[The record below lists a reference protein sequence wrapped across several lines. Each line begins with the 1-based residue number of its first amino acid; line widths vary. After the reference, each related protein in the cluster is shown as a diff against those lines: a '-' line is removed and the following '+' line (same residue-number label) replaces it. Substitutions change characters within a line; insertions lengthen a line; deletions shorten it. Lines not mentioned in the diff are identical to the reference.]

1 VVEGDA
7 DKLTTRISELGEQKH
22 KLSTQWQRLKDQRDE
37 AQRAMDALRGQS
49 VAPPPPEVQRFRRT
63 LDEAGIAHHVIADI
77 IEITDEKWRAAA
89 EGVLRGSRWVVALA
103 KPGQEAQA
111 MALAEKERFRHYIV
125 ADVEHAS
132 SKPDPDSLLAV
143 LKISAPAPR
152 WLLRQLESIQRVAN
166 TEAGVKQRGEWITP
180 DAYHR
185 DGRGGRSV
193 WVDPSQHQFGA
204 TAVATRRA
212 SIDKRLADLDEEMT
226 RVVRDQ
232 AFFDRQ
238 LKDAQQAAQGFTA
251 AKELAEREAEFS
263 EARRQLPL
271 LKQARME
278 AGERWQQAEQQLKH
292 AVVSHTNARHAYAQA
307 QERLAHI
314 EQRSAQHEREWQQR
328 FDDVKG
334 QAVMAREVKLQLPA
348 RWRTAERV
356 AEMLSHYG
364 NATQA
369 RLRAESVERELNEGH
384 WETDATVTEQLTL
397 MSAHVLRQEDEL
409 QQRKSSNVAASVAV
423 DNARERYTDVL
434 KATVRRYR
442 KNVIELGQ
450 LAGVEVNA
458 ELPHLDGDDALLRQA
473 ELRVHF
479 NFDGKGSIGLND
491 GEASGGQQV
500 IKSLILLVGLMK
512 DDESTGG
519 FVFIDEPFAHLDVR
533 NIQLVGH
540 FLRST
545 RAQYVLTTPITHNVE
560 VFEPADIT
568 LVTAKKPKG
577 ARWAPPIGVLQKRAP
592 VEAY

>member
-1 VVEGDA
+1 
-7 DKLTTRISELGEQKH
+7 
-22 KLSTQWQRLKDQRDE
+22 
-37 AQRAMDALRGQS
+37 
-49 VAPPPPEVQRFRRT
+49 
-63 LDEAGIAHHVIADI
+63 
-77 IEITDEKWRAAA
+77 
-89 EGVLRGSRWVVALA
+89 
-103 KPGQEAQA
+103 
-111 MALAEKERFRHYIV
+111 
-125 ADVEHAS
+125 
-132 SKPDPDSLLAV
+132 
-143 LKISAPAPR
+143 
-152 WLLRQLESIQRVAN
+152 
-166 TEAGVKQRGEWITP
+166 VKQRGEWITP

-328 FDDVKG
+328 FDDIKG

-348 RWRTAERV
+348 RWRSAERV